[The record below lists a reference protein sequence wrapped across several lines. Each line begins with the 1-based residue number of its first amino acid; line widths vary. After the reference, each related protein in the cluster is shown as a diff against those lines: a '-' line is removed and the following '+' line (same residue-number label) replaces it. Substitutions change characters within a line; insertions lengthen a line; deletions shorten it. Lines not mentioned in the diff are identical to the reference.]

1 MKINKLL
8 KWTSAVLTAGIV
20 FSGLGTLNAQA
31 APETMPDGTIFDA
44 EYYASE
50 NPDVV
55 AVMGKDANL
64 LYIHYQVFGKNEGR
78 LPVGNGTSTANLT
91 PQEIEYNKIV
101 DKLEYEKQY
110 VNSVYAFICQSR
122 DGKAKQV
129 EFSPALSKVAEY
141 RAAELNEKFSHLRL
155 DNSDFRSALRS
166 AKIYYEY
173 EGECISNAANV
184 ADSTAYWQRTQSEMD
199 TIMNNNYD
207 KVGIAVENGY
217 CAVIFTGGHTKEIG
231 KD

>member
-20 FSGLGTLNAQA
+20 FSGVGTMNAQA
-31 APETMPDGTIFDA
+31 APETMPDGTVFDA

-55 AVMGKDANL
+55 AAMGKDPNM
-64 LYIHYQVFGKNEGR
+64 LYLHYQVFGKKEGR
-78 LPVGNGTSTANLT
+78 LPVGNGTAKLSA
-91 PQEIEYNKIV
+91 QEIEYNKIV
-101 DKLEYEKQY
+101 DKIEYEKQY

-122 DGKAKQV
+122 DGKAKPV
-129 EFSPALSKVAEY
+129 EFSPALSNIAEY

-166 AKIYYEY
+166 SKIYYEY
-173 EGECISNAANV
+173 EGECIAHADNV
-184 ADSTAYWQRTQSEMD
+184 ADGTAYWQRTQSEMD
-199 TIMNNNYD
+199 TILNDNYD

-217 CAVIFTGGHTKEIG
+217 CDVIFTGGHTKEIG